1 MNINNLVQILNR
13 DDLNVRLYFT
23 RKTGRDNYV
32 SYSPSMAET
41 LQKSLKDIICENL
54 CRYEDYDQVEFN
66 PIGSADSV
74 IEYTTTDY
82 IQTFTNVIES
92 FEEERVVRENLMSEM
107 TIQRLSFYSL
117 KIEYTDEHGELREIV
132 LFRRIT
138 KFKKLAAKG
147 FFGRIQ
153 NNQFVKLESDL
164 LGIDG
169 DIDIVIKD
177 GEVLI
182 LNHIAMERIFSLID
196 QYGEN
201 AIETLGYIQRA
212 NRISNYQQFYDDC
225 LNDQRVKRILTK
237 LLAEPEIL
245 ESCFMNFENVLEVI
259 EIFELEIEVV
269 NEEGNE
275 FLVYEGKSQL
285 MDIVRLARDSYY
297 RSLINSREVVNEG
310 I

>member
-1 MNINNLVQILNR
+1 MQINDILQILYR
-13 DDLNVRLYFT
+13 DDLNARLYFT
-23 RKTGRDNYV
+23 QKLGRDNYE
-32 SYSPSMAET
+32 SYSPTIAEP
-41 LQKSLKDIICENL
+41 LQQSLIDIICENL
-54 CRYEDYDQVEFN
+54 RRYEDFEQVEFN
-66 PIGSADSV
+66 PIGRADSV

-92 FEEERVVRENLMSEM
+92 IEEERVIRDNLIDEM
-107 TIQRLSFYSL
+107 TIQRLNFYSL
-117 KIEYTDEHGELREIV
+117 KIEYTDDFGELREII

-138 KFKKLAAKG
+138 KFKKLTTKG

-153 NNQFVKLESDL
+153 DNQFVKLESDL
-164 LGIDG
+164 LGVDG

-201 AIETLGYIQRA
+201 AIQTLGFIQRA
-212 NRISNYQQFYDDC
+212 NRISNFQQFYDDC

-245 ESCFMNFENVLEVI
+245 ENCFVNFENVLEVI
-259 EIFELEIEVV
+259 EIFELDIEVV
-269 NEEGNE
+269 NEEGNDV
-275 FLVYEGKSQL
+275 LAYEGKSQL

>member
-1 MNINNLVQILNR
+1 MEINDILQILNR

-23 RKTGRDNYV
+23 QKLGRDNYV
-32 SYSPSMAET
+32 SYSPTMAEP
-41 LQKSLKDIICENL
+41 LQQSLKDIICENL
-54 CRYEDYDQVEFN
+54 CRYVDFDQVEFN

-74 IEYTTTDY
+74 IEYTTIDY

-92 FEEERVVRENLMSEM
+92 FEEERVIRENLIDEM
-107 TIQRLSFYSL
+107 TIQRLNFYCL
-117 KIEYTDEHGELREIV
+117 KVEYTDDHGELSEII
-132 LFRRIT
+132 LLRRIT
-138 KFKKLAAKG
+138 KFKKLATKG

-177 GEVLI
+177 GVVLI

-201 AIETLGYIQRA
+201 AIQTLGYIQSA
-212 NRISNYQQFYDDC
+212 NRISNFQQFYDDC
-225 LNDQRVKRILTK
+225 LSDQRVKRILTK

-245 ESCFMNFENVLEVI
+245 ENCFVNFENVLEVI

-269 NEEGNE
+269 NEEGNNV
-275 FLVYEGKSQL
+275 LVYEGKSQL

-297 RSLINSREVVNEG
+297 RSLINRREVVNEG